1 MALLKG
7 KLFAGVLFAGA
18 LLGSAP
24 EVQIPPVVEQPVV
37 RIISGGGSFQH
48 YNREKVKLP
57 KIDKLK
63 DESMRMA
70 QLHADDEIILQL
82 IINATLS
89 NILD

>member
-1 MALLKG
+1 MSIHSRIVR
-7 KLFAGVLFAGA
+7 GVGYGA
-18 LLGSAP
+18 LAVATLGF
-24 EVQIPPVVEQPVV
+24 ITPVTTVIEQPVV
-37 RIISGGGSFQH
+37 RISSGGGSFQH
-48 YNREKVKLP
+48 YNRENVKPP